1 MIREGETCP
10 VSGTQRISIHL
21 QYKGVRWLLQVR
33 REVVSEEKR
42 RGERGTWRKNTQA
55 REKES
60 TAILKPAFPQPW
72 LESHPCTDFPAK
84 AASAP
89 AGLSALPEGKLAPPS
104 LSWSRGVRVSG
115 KQGRALGSLLVPMT
129 REKGPKMVVVPVM

>member
-1 MIREGETCP
+1 M
-10 VSGTQRISIHL
+10 
-21 QYKGVRWLLQVR
+21 R
-33 REVVSEEKR
+33 REVVSGEKR
-42 RGERGTWRKNTQA
+42 RGERGTWRKA

-72 LESHPCTDFPAK
+72 LESHPCTDLPAK

-89 AGLSALPEGKLAPPS
+89 AGLPALPEGKLAPPS
-104 LSWSRGVRVSG
+104 LSWSRGVRVSS